1 MIRQRALEAW
11 LGNAGKAGLGNMLV
25 VRNCNCNCN
34 CTAVVSTSEFAKQ
47 GSGLIRYDVQVLVS
61 GVEQI
66 VDSVVCAISKP
77 SLVTIL
83 VKCGTVL

>member
-25 VRNCNCNCN
+25 VRNCN